1 MAARLTGPLPS
12 LRHYWR
18 SNVAVVLT
26 AAVAASVLTG
36 ALMVGDSVRGSL
48 RQLTLERLGGIDHA
62 LLGAGFFREPL
73 RDELAGDGE
82 FAARYGP
89 VSAAILMQG
98 SVVEPESG
106 RRAARV
112 NVQGIDDEFAA
123 FFPGSEEALDLSR
136 REGQLFASL
145 AVNRSL
151 AEALAVEPGDSV
163 VLYLERP
170 SEAPRASLMGEKD
183 PEDQLES
190 VRLSVVSVLDD
201 TGPGSFGLA
210 PHQSQPLVGY
220 ARLRDLQRELDRR
233 GLANALLVGER
244 AGADAEGAALDLERR
259 IRSHARAED
268 FSLAFVEAED
278 HLRVATSQI
287 VFGEELAAAVEAL
300 AADAGVEALGISTYL
315 ANRAAAE
322 DGSAAPYSTIAA
334 LDTGRAGELG
344 VLRLADGRPAPAL
357 GPGEVLVNTF
367 LADDLGV
374 AAGDPLAIDYFVVGD
389 REQLVERT
397 VRTAVAGVVEMAG
410 WAADRDLTP
419 DFPGVA
425 DADNMSD
432 WDPTFPVDLGRIRD
446 RDEAYWDE
454 HRGTPKL
461 FVDLDYG
468 AELWSSRFGLL
479 TSLRLLPAEGSD
491 PARLRAVLEAEAP
504 ASIALHAAGLAVE
517 PVKAAGLRGATGA
530 TDFGGLFIG
539 FSLFLIVSAALLVG
553 LFFRLGT
560 ESRANEMGLL
570 LALGHGVKRV
580 RRRFLL
586 EGALLGGAGV
596 LLGLGGAVLYA
607 GAMMAALRTLWRSA
621 VGSSHLYLHVEPLTL
636 VLGGAGSLLVV
647 LFAVRGAVGRLAA
660 VSPIRLLRGETAE
673 QPATAAGAQ
682 PRASRT
688 GRTDTGDGAVQAPPP
703 GQIGRRSGAVRAPR
717 PRARWT
723 GLVAGGLAVALLG
736 GSAAAPASA
745 AAYLFFGGGACLL
758 VAGLAAFTLWL
769 RRRPAAPLRGW
780 SLRAG
785 SSMAAANASLNPGRS
800 LLCAALVAS
809 ASFVIVAVGA
819 YGLRFGEETRNLD
832 SGAGGF
838 DLVAESDVSIL
849 ADMASV
855 DGRYDLGFGRE
866 ASDLVGESEIVAF
879 RTVPGDDISCLNL
892 FQPERPRLLGAP
904 PEFVERGG
912 FRFQSLV
919 DGAGDNPWALLEE
932 DLGPGVVPAIGDFN
946 SVMWILHSGLG
957 QGIEMETERGETIEL
972 RLVGLLRKSVFQSEL
987 VISETNLAEH
997 FPSRTGA
1004 SYFLFRTPPDGQ
1016 DRTIQELER
1025 TLSGFG
1031 FDAVPTAQ
1039 RLQAFQAVENTYL
1052 GTFQTLGGL
1061 GLLLGTLGLS
1071 VVLLRNL
1078 LERRGELATM
1088 QAIGFWRRA
1097 LAWLVVAE
1105 NSLLLVAGVAVGAA
1119 SALVAVSPHL
1129 LGGHALVPW
1138 GSLALTLLLVL
1149 AAGTLASLAAVRR
1162 VTREDLLPALRGG

>member
-1 MAARLTGPLPS
+1 MGASRPNATLPS

-48 RQLTLERLGGIDHA
+48 RDLTLDRLGGIDHA
-62 LLGAGFFREPL
+62 LLGAGFFRERL
-73 RDELAGDGE
+73 RDELMEDAD
-82 FAARYGP
+82 FAERFGP

-98 SVVEPESG
+98 SVAEPESG

-112 NVQGIDDEFAA
+112 NVQGIDDGFAA
-123 FFPGSEEALDLSR
+123 FFPGTEEALDLSR
-136 REGQLFASL
+136 REGQLFPSV

-151 AEALAVEPGDSV
+151 AAALAVEPGDSV

-183 PEDQLES
+183 PADQLES
-190 VRLSVVSVLDD
+190 VRLSVVSVLEDE
-201 TGPGSFGLA
+201 GPGRFQLA

-220 ARLRDLQRELDRR
+220 LRLRDLQRELDRR
-233 GLANALLVGER
+233 NLVNALLVGER
-244 AGADAEGAALDLERR
+244 GDGGAGASRDSEAAAAD
-259 IRSHARAED
+259 IED
-268 FSLAFVEAED
+268 FVRAHAQAVDFGLELEATAG
-278 HLRVATSQI
+278 HALVTTSQI
-287 VFGEELAAAVEAL
+287 IFGSELAAEVHG
-300 AADAGVEALGISTYL
+300 AASARGAETIDISTYL
-315 ANRAAAE
+315 ANRSAGGNGA
-322 DGSAAPYSTIAA
+322 AAPYSTIAA
-334 LDTGRAGELG
+334 LDVARAGALG
-344 VLRLADGRPAPAL
+344 VLRLVDGRPPPAL
-357 GPGEVLVNTF
+357 ERGEVLINSF
-367 LADDLGV
+367 LAEDLSIG
-374 AAGDPLAIDYFVVGD
+374 AGDRLAIDYFRIGD
-389 REQLVERT
+389 REQLFEQTVET
-397 VRTAVAGVVEMAG
+397 SVAGIVEMTG
-410 WAADRDLTP
+410 WGVDRTLTP

-432 WDPTFPVDLGRIRD
+432 WDPTFPVDLSRIRD
-446 RDEAYWDE
+446 LDEAYWDE
-454 HRGTPKL
+454 YQATPKL
-461 FVDLDYG
+461 FVGLDYG
-468 AELWSSRFGLL
+468 AELWSSRFGFL
-479 TSLRLLPAEGSD
+479 TSLRLLPPD
-491 PARLRAVLEAEAP
+491 RVTPAQLVASLEEELP
-504 ASIALHAAGLAVE
+504 ERIALSAAGLAVE
-517 PVKAAGLRGATGA
+517 PVKARNLRGASGA

-560 ESRANEMGLL
+560 ESRADEMGLL
-570 LALGHGVKRV
+570 LALGYGVARV
-580 RRRFLL
+580 RRRFLV
-586 EGALLGGAGV
+586 EGLVLGGVGV

-621 VGSSHLYLHVEPLTL
+621 VGSSHLYLHTEPLTL
-636 VLGGAGSLLVV
+636 ALGGAASILVV
-647 LFAVRGAVGRLAA
+647 LFAIRGAVGRLAGVA
-660 VSPIRLLRGETAE
+660 PIRLLRGETSDR
-673 QPATAAGAQ
+673 
-682 PRASRT
+682 PRGVGT
-688 GRTDTGDGAVQAPPP
+688 P
-703 GQIGRRSGAVRAPR
+703 GRRS
-717 PRARWT
+717 RWT
-723 GLVAGGLAVALLG
+723 AGAGGALAALLIG
-736 GSAAAPASA
+736 GSAVAPASI

-758 VAGLAAFTLWL
+758 IAGLAGFVLWL
-769 RRRPAAPLRGW
+769 RRRPAAPLESW
-780 SLRAG
+780 SLYAG
-785 SSMAAANASLNPGRS
+785 SRMAAANASLNPGRS

-819 YGLRFGEETRNLD
+819 YGLRFGEETRDLD

-838 DLVAESDVSIL
+838 DLVAEADVSIL
-849 ADMASV
+849 ADLTT
-855 DGRYDLGFGRE
+855 DEGRFELGFGEE
-866 ASDLVGESEIVAF
+866 ASELIGGSQIVAF

-904 PEFVERGG
+904 PELIDRGG
-912 FRFQSLV
+912 FRFQGLV
-919 DGAGDNPWALLEE
+919 EDAGDEPWRLLEQ

-957 QGIEMETERGETIEL
+957 RGIEIETERGETIEL
-972 RLVGLLRKSVFQSEL
+972 RLVGLLRKSVLQSEL
-987 VISETNLAEH
+987 VISEANLAKH

-1004 SYFLFRTPPDGQ
+1004 SYFLLRTPPGEQ
-1016 DRTIQELER
+1016 DRTMQELER
-1025 TLSGFG
+1025 TLGDFG
-1031 FDAVPTAQ
+1031 MDAVPTAQ

-1061 GLLLGTLGLS
+1061 GLLLGTLGLA

-1078 LERRGELATM
+1078 LERRGELATL

-1105 NSLLLVAGVAVGAA
+1105 NGLVLVAGVAVGTA

-1138 GSLALTLLLVL
+1138 LSLALTLLLVM

-1162 VTREDLLPALRGG
+1162 VTREELLPALRGT

>member
-1 MAARLTGPLPS
+1 MGAARPGGPLPS
-12 LRHYWR
+12 LRYYWR

-26 AAVAASVLTG
+26 AAVATSVLTG

-48 RQLTLERLGGIDHA
+48 RQLTLDRLGGIDHA
-62 LLGAGFFREPL
+62 LLGAGFFREAL
-73 RDELAGDGE
+73 RDELAAYGQ
-82 FAARYGP
+82 FSARYGP

-112 NVQGIDDEFAA
+112 NVQGIDDEFTA
-123 FFPGSEEALDLSR
+123 FFPGSGEALDLSR

-151 AEALAVEPGDSV
+151 AEALAVEAGDSV

-201 TGPGSFGLA
+201 VGVGSFGLA
-210 PHQSQPLVGY
+210 PHQSQPLVAY

-244 AGADAEGAALDLERR
+244 AGADGADADPEAAALNLERW
-259 IRSHARAED
+259 IRSQARAED

-287 VFGEELAAAVEAL
+287 VFGEELAAAVEVL
-300 AADAGVEALGISTYL
+300 AADAGVEALGVSTYL
-315 ANRAAAE
+315 ANRSAAE
-322 DGSAAPYSTIAA
+322 NGSAAPYSTIAA

-367 LADDLGV
+367 LAEDLEIGE
-374 AAGDPLAIDYFVVGD
+374 GDRLAVDYFVVGD

-397 VRTAVAGVVEMAG
+397 VQTTVAGVVEMAG

-432 WDPTFPVDLGRIRD
+432 WDPTFPVDLSRIRD

-454 HRGTPKL
+454 YRGTPKL

-479 TSLRLLPAEGSD
+479 TSLRLLPAEGTD
-491 PARLRAVLEAEAP
+491 PARLRIALEAEAT
-504 ASIALHAAGLAVE
+504 AGIALHAAGLAVE

-560 ESRANEMGLL
+560 ESRASEMGLL
-570 LALGHGVKRV
+570 LALGHGITRV

-596 LLGLGGAVLYA
+596 LLGLSGAVLYA

-636 VLGGAGSLLVV
+636 ALGGAGSLLVV
-647 LFAVRGAVGRLAA
+647 FFAIRGAVGRLAT

-673 QPATAAGAQ
+673 LPAAVSV
-682 PRASRT
+682 P
-688 GRTDTGDGAVQAPPP
+688 GR
-703 GQIGRRSGAVRAPR
+703 
-717 PRARWT
+717 RARWT
-723 GLVAGGLAVALLG
+723 RGIAGGLAVALLA

-745 AAYLFFGGGACLL
+745 AAYLFFSGGACLL
-758 VAGLAAFTLWL
+758 VAGLAGFTLWL
-769 RRRPAAPLRGW
+769 RRRPEAPLRGW
-780 SLRAG
+780 SWRAG

-819 YGLRFGEETRNLD
+819 YGLRFGEETRDLD

-849 ADMASV
+849 ADLTSV

-866 ASDLVGESEIVAF
+866 ASELVGGNEIVAF

-904 PEFVERGG
+904 PDFVERGG

-932 DLGPGVVPAIGDFN
+932 DLGPGVVPAVGDFN

-987 VISETNLAEH
+987 VISEANLARH

-1004 SYFLFRTPPDGQ
+1004 SYFLLRTPAGER
-1016 DRTIQELER
+1016 DRTMQELER

-1039 RLQAFQAVENTYL
+1039 RLQAYQAVENTYL

-1105 NSLLLVAGVAVGAA
+1105 NSLLLAAGVVVGAA

-1138 GSLALTLLLVL
+1138 VSLGLTLLLVL

>member
-1 MAARLTGPLPS
+1 MVVARPSGPLPS

-48 RQLTLERLGGIDHA
+48 RQLTLDRLGGIDHA
-62 LLGAGFFREPL
+62 LLGAGFFREQL
-73 RDELAGDGE
+73 RNELAGDAA
-82 FAARYGP
+82 FTARYGP

-112 NVQGIDDEFAA
+112 NVQGIDDGFGS
-123 FFPGSEEALDLSR
+123 FFPSAAEQLDLSR
-136 REGQLFASL
+136 RDGQLFASL

-151 AEALAVEPGDSV
+151 AEALAVETGDSV

-190 VRLSVVSVLDD
+190 MRLSVVSVLEDE
-201 TGPGSFGLA
+201 GPGRFQLS

-220 ARLRDLQRELDRR
+220 VRLRDLQRELDRR
-233 GLANALLVGER
+233 GLANALLVGELGE
-244 AGADAEGAALDLERR
+244 AGEPEAAALDLERR
-259 IRSHARAED
+259 IRSHAQAAD
-268 FSLAFVEAED
+268 FSLAFAEAED
-278 HLRVATSQI
+278 HLRITSSQI
-287 VFGEELAAAVEAL
+287 VFGEELAGAVEVL
-300 AADAGVEALGISTYL
+300 ARDQGVEAIGVSTYL
-315 ANRAAAE
+315 ANRTGAE
-322 DGSAAPYSTIAA
+322 NGAAAPYSTIAA

-357 GPGEVLVNTF
+357 APGEVLVNTF
-367 LADDLGV
+367 LAEDLGV
-374 AAGDPLAIDYFVVGD
+374 GEGDRLTIDYFVIGD
-389 REQLVERT
+389 REQLVERPVQAT
-397 VRTAVAGVVEMAG
+397 VAGVVEMTG
-410 WAADRDLTP
+410 WAADRTLTP

-432 WDPTFPVDLGRIRD
+432 WDPTFPVDLSRIRD
-446 RDEAYWDE
+446 QDEAYWDE
-454 HRGTPKL
+454 HRATPKL
-461 FVDLDYG
+461 FVSLEYG

-479 TSLRLLPAEGSD
+479 TSFRLLPADGDS
-491 PARLRAVLEAEAP
+491 PGQLRAALEGEAP
-504 ASIALHAAGLAVE
+504 ERVELHAAGLAVE
-517 PVKAAGLRGATGA
+517 AVKAAGLRGATGA

-570 LALGHGVKRV
+570 LALGHGIKRV
-580 RRRFLL
+580 RRRFLV

-636 VLGGAGSLLVV
+636 ALGGAGSLLVV
-647 LFAVRGAVGRLAA
+647 FFAIRGAVGRLAA
-660 VSPIRLLRGETAE
+660 VSPIRLLRGETTE
-673 QPATAAGAQ
+673 RPAAVSA
-682 PRASRT
+682 P
-688 GRTDTGDGAVQAPPP
+688 GR
-703 GQIGRRSGAVRAPR
+703 
-717 PRARWT
+717 RARWT
-723 GLVAGGLAVALLG
+723 RGIAGGLAVALLG
-736 GSAAAPASA
+736 GSAAAPASS
-745 AAYLFFGGGACLL
+745 AAYLFFSGGACLL
-758 VAGLAAFTLWL
+758 IAGLAGFTLWL
-769 RRRPAAPLRGW
+769 RRRPEAPLRSW
-780 SLRAG
+780 SWRAG

-819 YGLRFGEETRNLD
+819 YGLRFGEETRSLD

-838 DLVAESDVSIL
+838 DLVAESDVSVL
-849 ADMASV
+849 ADMTSV
-855 DGRYDLGFGRE
+855 EGRYELGFGEE
-866 ASDLVGESEIVAF
+866 ASDLVGRAEIVAF

-904 PEFVERGG
+904 PEFIERGG
-912 FRFQSLV
+912 FRFQSLISE
-919 DGAGDNPWALLEE
+919 AGEAPWVLLEQ
-932 DLGPGVVPAIGDFN
+932 DLGPGIVPAIGDFN

-957 QGIEMETERGETIEL
+957 QGIEVETERGETIEL

-987 VISETNLAEH
+987 VISEANLARH

-1004 SYFLFRTPPDGQ
+1004 SYFLLRTEPDEQ
-1016 DRTIQELER
+1016 DRTMQELER
-1025 TLSGFG
+1025 TLAGFG

-1105 NSLLLVAGVAVGAA
+1105 NSLLLAAGVTVGAA

-1138 GSLALTLLLVL
+1138 LSLGLTLLLVL

-1162 VTREDLLPALRGG
+1162 VTREDLLPALRGS

>member
-1 MAARLTGPLPS
+1 MSAARPGGALPS

-48 RQLTLERLGGIDHA
+48 RDLTLDRLGAIDHA
-62 LLGAGFFREPL
+62 LLGAGFFRDGL
-73 RDELAGDGE
+73 RDELAEDPE
-82 FAARYGP
+82 FASRYGL

-98 SVVEPESG
+98 SMVEPESG
-106 RRAARV
+106 RRAARI
-112 NVQGIDDEFAA
+112 NVQGIDDAFAA
-123 FFPGSEEALDLSR
+123 FFPGTEEALDLSR
-136 REGQLFASL
+136 RDGQLFASI

-151 AEALAVEPGDSV
+151 ASSLAVEEGDSV
-163 VLYLERP
+163 LLYLERP

-183 PEDQLES
+183 PADQLES
-190 VRLSVVSVLDD
+190 VRLSVVSVLEDV
-201 TGPGSFGLA
+201 GAGRFQLA
-210 PHQSQPLVGY
+210 PHQSQPLVAY
-220 ARLRDLQRELDRR
+220 LRLRDLQRELDRR
-233 GLANALLVGER
+233 NLANTLLVGE
-244 AGADAEGAALDLERR
+244 GARTVSVPVADPEAAAADVERR
-259 IRSHARAED
+259 IRSQAEVAD
-268 FSLAFVEAED
+268 FGLTLEATDD
-278 HLRVATSQI
+278 HLLVTTPQI
-287 VFGEELAAAVEAL
+287 ILGAELAREVQAAASEVGAETIE
-300 AADAGVEALGISTYL
+300 VSTYL
-315 ANRAAAE
+315 ANRAAA
-322 DGSAAPYSTIAA
+322 DSGAAAPYSTITA
-334 LDTGRAGELG
+334 LDVARAGELG
-344 VLRLADGRPAPAL
+344 VLRLTDGRPAPGL
-357 GPGEVLVNTF
+357 GRGEVLVNSF
-367 LADDLGV
+367 LAEDLAVG
-374 AAGDPLAIDYFVVGD
+374 AGDRLAIDYFQLGD
-389 REQLVERT
+389 REQLIEQTVET
-397 VRTAVAGVVEMAG
+397 TVAGVVEMTDWG
-410 WAADRDLTP
+410 LDRTLTP

-432 WDPTFPVDLGRIRD
+432 WDPTFPVDLSRIRD
-446 RDEAYWDE
+446 QDEAYWDE
-454 HRGTPKL
+454 FRATPKL
-461 FVDLDYG
+461 FVGLDYG
-468 AELWSSRFGLL
+468 AELWSSRFGHL
-479 TSLRLLPAEGSD
+479 TSLRLLPPEGTT
-491 PARLRAVLEAEAP
+491 PAQLRETLEDGLP
-504 ASIALHAAGLAVE
+504 DRVALHAAGLRVE
-517 PVKAAGLRGATGA
+517 PVKARGLRGASGA
-530 TDFGGLFIG
+530 TDFGGLFVG

-560 ESRANEMGLL
+560 EGRANEMGLL
-570 LALGHGVKRV
+570 LALGYGVARV
-580 RRRFLL
+580 RRRFLV
-586 EGALLGGAGV
+586 EGALLGGGGV

-636 VLGGAGSLLVV
+636 VLGGAASILVV
-647 LFAVRGAVGRLAA
+647 LFAIRGAVGRLAA
-660 VSPIRLLRGETAE
+660 VSPIRLLRGETSDP
-673 QPATAAGAQ
+673 PAAA
-682 PRASRT
+682 RVK
-688 GRTDTGDGAVQAPPP
+688 GR
-703 GQIGRRSGAVRAPR
+703 
-717 PRARWT
+717 RARWT
-723 GLVAGGLAVALLG
+723 ASAGGGIAAVLLG
-736 GSAAAPASA
+736 ASAAAPASI

-758 VAGLAAFTLWL
+758 IAGLAVFTLWL
-769 RRRPAAPLRGW
+769 RKRPAAPLESW

-785 SSMAAANASLNPGRS
+785 SRMAAANASLNPGRS

-819 YGLRFGEETRNLD
+819 YGLRFGEETRALD

-838 DLVAESDVSIL
+838 DLVAEADVSIL
-849 ADMASV
+849 ADLTTV
-855 DGRYDLGFGRE
+855 DGRYDLGFGEE
-866 ASDLVGESEIVAF
+866 ASTLIGQSQVLAF

-904 PEFVERGG
+904 PELIERGG
-912 FRFQSLV
+912 FRFQALAEH
-919 DGAGDNPWALLEE
+919 AGEEPWKLLEE
-932 DLGPGVVPAIGDFN
+932 DLGPGVIPAIGDFN

-957 QGIEMETERGETIEL
+957 QGIEIETERGDTLEL

-987 VISETNLAEH
+987 VISEANLAKH

-1004 SYFLFRTPPDGQ
+1004 SYFLLRTPPGEQ
-1016 DRTIQELER
+1016 DRTMQELER
-1025 TLSGFG
+1025 TLGGFG

-1061 GLLLGTLGLS
+1061 GLLLGTLGLA

-1105 NSLLLVAGVAVGAA
+1105 NGLVLTAGVAVGAA

-1138 GSLALTLLLVL
+1138 LSLALTLLLVM

-1162 VTREDLLPALRGG
+1162 VTREELLPALRGS

>member
-1 MAARLTGPLPS
+1 MGAARPGGPLPS

-26 AAVAASVLTG
+26 AAVATSVLTG

-48 RQLTLERLGGIDHA
+48 RQLTLDRLGGIDHA
-62 LLGAGFFREPL
+62 LLGAGFFRERL
-73 RDELAGDGE
+73 RDELAAYGQ
-82 FAARYGP
+82 FSARYGP

-123 FFPGSEEALDLSR
+123 FFPGREEALDLSR

-201 TGPGSFGLA
+201 AGVGSFGLA

-244 AGADAEGAALDLERR
+244 AGAEDGAQVDPEAAAQDLERW
-259 IRSHARAED
+259 IRSQARAED
-268 FSLAFVEAED
+268 FSLTFVEAEE

-287 VFGEELAAAVEAL
+287 VFGEELAAAVEVL
-300 AADAGVEALGISTYL
+300 AAEAGVEALGVSTYL
-315 ANRAAAE
+315 ANRTAAE
-322 DGSAAPYSTIAA
+322 NGSAAPYSTIAA

-367 LADDLGV
+367 LAEDLEIGE
-374 AAGDPLAIDYFVVGD
+374 GDRLAVDYFVVGD

-397 VRTAVAGVVEMAG
+397 VRTTVAGVVEMAG

-432 WDPTFPVDLGRIRD
+432 WDPTFPVDLSRIRD

-454 HRGTPKL
+454 YRGTPKL

-468 AELWSSRFGLL
+468 AELWSSRFGHL

-491 PARLRAVLEAEAP
+491 PARLRNALEAEAT
-504 ASIALHAAGLAVE
+504 AGIALHAAGLAVE

-560 ESRANEMGLL
+560 ESRASEMGLL
-570 LALGHGVKRV
+570 LALGHGIRRV

-596 LLGLGGAVLYA
+596 LLGLSGAALYA

-636 VLGGAGSLLVV
+636 ALGGAGSLLVV
-647 LFAVRGAVGRLAA
+647 FFAIRGAVGRLAA

-673 QPATAAGAQ
+673 LPAAVSV
-682 PRASRT
+682 P
-688 GRTDTGDGAVQAPPP
+688 GR
-703 GQIGRRSGAVRAPR
+703 
-717 PRARWT
+717 RARWT
-723 GLVAGGLAVALLG
+723 RGIAGGLAVALLA

-745 AAYLFFGGGACLL
+745 AAYLFFSGGACLL
-758 VAGLAAFTLWL
+758 IAGLAGFTLWL
-769 RRRPAAPLRGW
+769 RRRPEAALRGW
-780 SLRAG
+780 SWRAG

-819 YGLRFGEETRNLD
+819 YGLRFGEETRDLD

-849 ADMASV
+849 ADLTSV

-866 ASDLVGESEIVAF
+866 ASELVGGNEIVAF

-987 VISETNLAEH
+987 VISEANLATH

-1004 SYFLFRTPPDGQ
+1004 SYFLLRTPAGER
-1016 DRTIQELER
+1016 DRTMQELER

-1039 RLQAFQAVENTYL
+1039 RLQAYQAVENTYL

-1105 NSLLLVAGVAVGAA
+1105 NSLLLAAGVTVGAA

-1138 GSLALTLLLVL
+1138 VSLGLTLLLVL

>member
-1 MAARLTGPLPS
+1 MGAARPGGPLPS

-18 SNVAVVLT
+18 PNVAVVLT

-48 RQLTLERLGGIDHA
+48 RDLTLDRLGGIDHA
-62 LLGAGFFREPL
+62 LLAAGFFRERL
-73 RDELAGDGE
+73 RDELMDDAE
-82 FAARYGP
+82 FSARYGP

-98 SVVEPESG
+98 SVVAPESG

-112 NVQGIDDEFAA
+112 KVQGIDDGFAA
-123 FFPGSEEALDLSR
+123 FFPGMEEALDLSR
-136 REGQLFASL
+136 RDGQLFASL

-151 AEALAVEPGDSV
+151 ASALAVEPGDSV

-183 PEDQLES
+183 PADQLES
-190 VRLSVVSVLDD
+190 VRLSVVSVLEDE
-201 TGPGSFGLA
+201 GPGRFQLA

-220 ARLRDLQRELDRR
+220 LRLRDLQRELDRR
-233 GLANALLVGER
+233 NLVNSLLVGDR
-244 AGADAEGAALDLERR
+244 ADGSSGAAADPEAAAADVERLVRAHAQVADFGLSLEATDE
-259 IRSHARAED
+259 HL
-268 FSLAFVEAED
+268 LAT
-278 HLRVATSQI
+278 TSQI
-287 VFGEELAAAVEAL
+287 ILGAELAREVEA
-300 AADAGVEALGISTYL
+300 AASERGAETIEISTYL
-315 ANRAAAE
+315 ANRAAA
-322 DGSAAPYSTIAA
+322 DSGAAAPYSTIAA
-334 LDTGRAGELG
+334 LNTARAGELG
-344 VLRLADGRPAPAL
+344 ALRLTDGRPAPAL
-357 GPGEVLVNTF
+357 GPGEVLVNSF
-367 LADDLGV
+367 LAEDLAV
-374 AAGDPLAIDYFVVGD
+374 AAGDRLAIDYFQLGD
-389 REQLVERT
+389 REQLLEQTVET
-397 VRTAVAGVVEMAG
+397 TVAGVVEMTG
-410 WAADRDLTP
+410 WGADRTLTP

-432 WDPTFPVDLGRIRD
+432 WDPTFPVDLSRIRD
-446 RDEAYWDE
+446 QDEAYWDE
-454 HRGTPKL
+454 YRATPKL
-461 FVDLDYG
+461 FVGLDYG

-479 TSLRLLPAEGSD
+479 TSLRLLP
-491 PARLRAVLEAEAP
+491 PADLTPEQLRAALEEELP
-504 ASIALHAAGLAVE
+504 NRIALHAAGLAVE
-517 PVKAAGLRGATGA
+517 PVKARGLRGASGA
-530 TDFGGLFIG
+530 TDFGGLFVG

-570 LALGHGVKRV
+570 LALGYGVKRV
-580 RRRFLL
+580 RRGFLV
-586 EGALLGGAGV
+586 EGALLGGVGV

-636 VLGGAGSLLVV
+636 AMGGAASVLVV
-647 LFAVRGAVGRLAA
+647 LFAIRGAVGRLAA
-660 VSPIRLLRGETAE
+660 VPPIRLLRGETSD
-673 QPATAAGAQ
+673 QPSVAGI
-682 PRASRT
+682 P
-688 GRTDTGDGAVQAPPP
+688 GR
-703 GQIGRRSGAVRAPR
+703 
-717 PRARWT
+717 RARWT
-723 GLVAGGLAVALLG
+723 ASVGGGLAAVLLG
-736 GSAAAPASA
+736 GSAVVPAST
-745 AAYLFFGGGACLL
+745 AAYLFFGSGACLL
-758 VAGLAAFTLWL
+758 IAGLAGFTLWL
-769 RRRPAAPLRGW
+769 RRRPAAPLESW

-785 SSMAAANASLNPGRS
+785 SRMAAANASLNPGRS

-819 YGLRFGEETRNLD
+819 YGLRFGEETRDLD

-838 DLVAESDVSIL
+838 DLVAEADVSIL
-849 ADMASV
+849 ADLTTV
-855 DGRYDLGFGRE
+855 DGRYELGFGEE
-866 ASDLVGESEIVAF
+866 ASKLIGQSQVVAF

-904 PEFVERGG
+904 PELIERGG
-912 FRFQSLV
+912 FRFQSLTE
-919 DGAGDNPWALLEE
+919 GAGEEPWRLLEQ
-932 DLGPGVVPAIGDFN
+932 DLGAGVIPAIGDFN

-957 QGIEMETERGETIEL
+957 QGIEIETERGETVEL

-987 VISETNLAEH
+987 VISEANLAEH

-1004 SYFLFRTPPDGQ
+1004 SYFLLRTPPGEQ
-1016 DRTIQELER
+1016 DRTMQELER
-1025 TLSGFG
+1025 TLGGFG
-1031 FDAVPTAQ
+1031 FDAVPTAA

-1061 GLLLGTLGLS
+1061 GLLLGTLGLA
-1071 VVLLRNL
+1071 VVLLRNV
-1078 LERRGELATM
+1078 LERRGELATL

-1105 NSLLLVAGVAVGAA
+1105 NALVLIAGVAVGAA

-1138 GSLALTLLLVL
+1138 LSLALTLLLVM

-1162 VTREDLLPALRGG
+1162 VTREELLPALRGS

>member
-1 MAARLTGPLPS
+1 MAAARPGGPLPS

-18 SNVAVVLT
+18 ANVAVVLT

-48 RQLTLERLGGIDHA
+48 RDLTLDRLGGIDHA
-62 LLGAGFFREPL
+62 LLGAGFFREDL
-73 RDELAGDGE
+73 RDELAADEE
-82 FAARYGP
+82 FAARFGP

-112 NVQGIDDEFAA
+112 NVQGIDAGFVA
-123 FFPGSEEALDLSR
+123 FFPDAAAGLDLSR
-136 REGQLFASL
+136 REGQFFASL

-151 AEALAVEPGDSV
+151 AEALAVEAGDSV

-190 VRLSVVSVLDD
+190 VRLSVSSVLDD
-201 TGPGSFGLA
+201 EGPGRFQLA

-220 ARLRDLQRELDRR
+220 VRLRDLQRELDRR
-233 GLANALLVGER
+233 GMANALLVGER
-244 AGADAEGAALDLERR
+244 AAAGSGVAADPDSAALDLERR
-259 IRSHARAED
+259 IRSHAEAGD
-268 FSLAFVEAED
+268 FSLAFDGAED
-278 HLRVATSQI
+278 HLRVTTSQI
-287 VFGEELAAAVEAL
+287 VFSEELAGAVEAL
-300 AADAGVEALGISTYL
+300 ARDRGAEAVGVSTYL
-315 ANRAAAE
+315 ANRTAAE
-322 DGSAAPYSTIAA
+322 NGGAAPYSTIAA

-344 VLRLADGRPAPAL
+344 ALRLAAGAPAPAL
-357 GPGEVLVNTF
+357 GPGEALVNTF
-367 LADDLGV
+367 LAEDLGV
-374 AAGDPLAIDYFVVGD
+374 GAGDRLSIDYFVVGD

-397 VRTAVAGVVEMAG
+397 VEATVAGVVEMTG
-410 WAADRDLTP
+410 WAADRSMTP

-432 WDPTFPVDLGRIRD
+432 WDPTFPVDLSRIRD

-454 HRGTPKL
+454 YRGTPKL
-461 FVDLDYG
+461 FVDLDFG
-468 AELWSSRFGLL
+468 AGLWSSRFGHL
-479 TSLRLLPAEGSD
+479 TSFRLLPGDGASPDELG
-491 PARLRAVLEAEAP
+491 AVLEAEAP
-504 ASIALHAAGLAVE
+504 ARIALHAAGLAVE
-517 PVKAAGLRGATGA
+517 PVKATGLRGATGA
-530 TDFGGLFIG
+530 TDFGGLFVG

-570 LALGHGVKRV
+570 LALGHGVRRV

-636 VLGGAGSLLVV
+636 ALGGAGSLLVV
-647 LFAVRGAVGRLAA
+647 LFAVRGAVGRLAG
-660 VSPIRLLRGETAE
+660 VSPIRLLRGETVE
-673 QPATAAGAQ
+673 QPA
-682 PRASRT
+682 
-688 GRTDTGDGAVQAPPP
+688 AVA
-703 GQIGRRSGAVRAPR
+703 APR

-723 GLVAGGLAVALLG
+723 GIVAGALALALLG

-745 AAYLFFGGGACLL
+745 AAYLFFSGGACLL
-758 VAGLAAFTLWL
+758 VAGLAAFVLWL
-769 RRRPAAPLRGW
+769 RRRPEAPLRGW

-819 YGLRFGEETRNLD
+819 YGLRFGEETRDLD

-849 ADMASV
+849 ADMTSV
-855 DGRYDLGFGRE
+855 DGRYELGFGRD
-866 ASDLVGESEIVAF
+866 ASDLVGRSEIVAF

-912 FRFQSLV
+912 FRFQSVV
-919 DGAGDNPWALLEE
+919 DVAGEEALGREDAPPASRPDRPSSGDPGTPWRLLEQ

-957 QGIEMETERGETIEL
+957 QGIEVETERGETIEL

-987 VISETNLAEH
+987 VISEANLARH

-1004 SYFLFRTPPDGQ
+1004 SYFLLRTEPDEQ
-1016 DRTIQELER
+1016 DRTMQELER

-1105 NSLLLVAGVAVGAA
+1105 NSLLLAAGVAVGAA

-1138 GSLALTLLLVL
+1138 LSLALTLLLVL

>member
-1 MAARLTGPLPS
+1 MAAPRPDGALPG

-26 AAVAASVLTG
+26 SAVAASVLTG

-48 RQLTLERLGGIDHA
+48 RDLTLDRLGGIDHA
-62 LLGAGFFREPL
+62 LLAAGFFREAL
-73 RDELAGDGE
+73 RDELAEDAG
-82 FAARYGP
+82 FASRYGP

-112 NVQGIDDEFAA
+112 NVQGIDDSFTA
-123 FFPGSEEALDLSR
+123 FYPGSEAMFDLSR
-136 REGQLFASL
+136 RDGQLFASL
-145 AVNRSL
+145 AINRSL
-151 AEALAVEPGDSV
+151 AAALAVEPGDSV
-163 VLYLERP
+163 LLHLERP

-190 VRLSVVSVLDD
+190 VRLSVVAVIEDE
-201 TGPGSFGLA
+201 GPGRFQLA
-210 PHQSQPLVGY
+210 PHQSQPMVAYL
-220 ARLRDLQRELDRR
+220 RLRDLQRELDRR

-244 AGADAEGAALDLERR
+244 AGTGPGANSVPEAAAADVERH
-259 IRSHARAED
+259 IRSHAEVTDLGLALEAADDHLLVTTSRIILGAELAGELM
-268 FSLAFVEAED
+268 SLASERGAEAIE
-278 HLRVATSQI
+278 
-287 VFGEELAAAVEAL
+287 
-300 AADAGVEALGISTYL
+300 ISTYL
-315 ANRAAAE
+315 ANRTAADNGA
-322 DGSAAPYSTIAA
+322 AAPYSTIAA
-334 LDTGRAGELG
+334 LDTARAGELG
-344 VLRLADGRPAPAL
+344 VLRLTDGRPAPGL
-357 GPGEVLVNTF
+357 GPGEVLVSSF
-367 LADDLGV
+367 LAEDLAV
-374 AAGDPLAIDYFVVGD
+374 DAGDRLAIDYFELGD
-389 REQLVERT
+389 REQLTERT
-397 VRTAVAGVVEMAG
+397 VETTVAGVVEMTG
-410 WAADRDLTP
+410 WGVDRTLTP

-432 WDPTFPVDLGRIRD
+432 WDPTFPVDLSRIRAL
-446 RDEAYWDE
+446 DEAYWDE
-454 HRGTPKL
+454 YRAAPKL
-461 FVDLDYG
+461 FVGLDYG
-468 AELWSSRFGLL
+468 AALWSSRFGHL
-479 TSLRLLPAEGSD
+479 TSLRLLPPEGVT
-491 PARLRAVLEAEAP
+491 PEELRGMLDEELPDRV
-504 ASIALHAAGLAVE
+504 ALHAAGLAVE
-517 PVKAAGLRGATGA
+517 PVKARGLRGASGA
-530 TDFGGLFIG
+530 TDFGGLFVG

-560 ESRANEMGLL
+560 ENRANEMGLL
-570 LALGHGVKRV
+570 LALGYGVARV
-580 RRRFLL
+580 RRRFLA

-621 VGSSHLYLHVEPLTL
+621 VGSSHLYLHVMPLTL
-636 VLGGAGSLLVV
+636 LIGGAASILVV
-647 LFAVRGAVGRLAA
+647 LFAIRGAVGRLAA
-660 VSPIRLLRGETAE
+660 VPPIRLLRGETSE
-673 QPATAAGAQ
+673 RPAAARVQ
-682 PRASRT
+682 
-688 GRTDTGDGAVQAPPP
+688 GR
-703 GQIGRRSGAVRAPR
+703 
-717 PRARWT
+717 RARWT
-723 GLVAGGLAVALLG
+723 ASVGGGIAAVLLG
-736 GSAAAPASA
+736 ASAAAPASI

-758 VAGLAAFTLWL
+758 IAGLAGFTLWL
-769 RRRPAAPLRGW
+769 RHRPAAALESW

-785 SSMAAANASLNPGRS
+785 SRMAAANASLNPGRS

-819 YGLRFGEETRNLD
+819 YGLRFGEETRDLD

-838 DLVAESDVSIL
+838 DVVAEADISIL
-849 ADMASV
+849 ADLATA
-855 DGRYDLGFGRE
+855 DGRYELGFGE
-866 ASDLVGESEIVAF
+866 EGSELVGRSRVVAF

-904 PEFVERGG
+904 PELIERGG
-912 FRFQSLV
+912 FRFQALV
-919 DGAGDNPWALLEE
+919 ENAGDEPWRLLEK
-932 DLGPGVVPAIGDFN
+932 DLGPGVIPAIGDFN

-957 QGIEMETERGETIEL
+957 QGIKIETERGDTLEL

-987 VISETNLAEH
+987 LISEANLARH

-1004 SYFLFRTPPDGQ
+1004 SYFLLRTPPGEQ
-1016 DRTIQELER
+1016 DRTMEELER
-1025 TLSGFG
+1025 TLGGFG
-1031 FDAVPTAQ
+1031 LDTAPTAQ

-1061 GLLLGTLGLS
+1061 GLLLGTLGLA

-1078 LERRGELATM
+1078 LERRGELATL

-1105 NSLLLVAGVAVGAA
+1105 NGLVLTAGVAVGAA

-1138 GSLALTLLLVL
+1138 ISLGLTLLLVM

-1162 VTREDLLPALRGG
+1162 VTREELLPALRGS

>member
-1 MAARLTGPLPS
+1 MGAARPGGPLPS

-26 AAVAASVLTG
+26 AAVATSVLTG

-48 RQLTLERLGGIDHA
+48 RQLTLDRLGGIDHA
-62 LLGAGFFREPL
+62 LLGAGFFRERL
-73 RDELAGDGE
+73 RDELAAYGQ
-82 FAARYGP
+82 FSARYGP

-123 FFPGSEEALDLSR
+123 FFPGREEALDLSR
-136 REGQLFASL
+136 PEGQLFASL

-201 TGPGSFGLA
+201 AGPGSFGLA
-210 PHQSQPLVGY
+210 PHQNQPLVGY

-244 AGADAEGAALDLERR
+244 AGAGDGAEADPEAAVLDLERW
-259 IRSHARAED
+259 IRSQARAED

-287 VFGEELAAAVEAL
+287 VFGEELAAAVEVL
-300 AADAGVEALGISTYL
+300 AADAGVEALGVSTYL

-322 DGSAAPYSTIAA
+322 NGSAAPYSTIAA

-344 VLRLADGRPAPAL
+344 VLRLADGRAAPAL

-367 LADDLGV
+367 LAEDLEIGE
-374 AAGDPLAIDYFVVGD
+374 GDRLEVDYFVVGD

-397 VRTAVAGVVEMAG
+397 VRTTVAGVVEMAG

-432 WDPTFPVDLGRIRD
+432 WDPTFPVNLGRIRD

-454 HRGTPKL
+454 YRGTPKL

-491 PARLRAVLEAEAP
+491 PARLRIALEAEAP

-560 ESRANEMGLL
+560 ESRASEMGLL
-570 LALGHGVKRV
+570 LALGHGIRRV

-636 VLGGAGSLLVV
+636 ALGGAGSLLVV
-647 LFAVRGAVGRLAA
+647 FFAIRGAVGRLAA

-673 QPATAAGAQ
+673 LPATVSA
-682 PRASRT
+682 P
-688 GRTDTGDGAVQAPPP
+688 GR
-703 GQIGRRSGAVRAPR
+703 
-717 PRARWT
+717 RARWT
-723 GLVAGGLAVALLG
+723 RGIAGGLAVALLG

-745 AAYLFFGGGACLL
+745 AAYLFFSGGACLL
-758 VAGLAAFTLWL
+758 VAGLAGFTLWL
-769 RRRPAAPLRGW
+769 RRRPEAPLRGW
-780 SLRAG
+780 SWRTG

-849 ADMASV
+849 ADLASV
-855 DGRYDLGFGRE
+855 EGRYDLGFGRE
-866 ASDLVGESEIVAF
+866 ASDLVGGNEIVAF

-919 DGAGDNPWALLEE
+919 DRAGDNPWALLEE

-957 QGIEMETERGETIEL
+957 QSIEMETERGETIEL

-987 VISETNLAEH
+987 VISEANLAEH

-1004 SYFLFRTPPDGQ
+1004 SYFLLRTPAGERE
-1016 DRTIQELER
+1016 RTMQELER

-1031 FDAVPTAQ
+1031 FDAVPIAQ
-1039 RLQAFQAVENTYL
+1039 RLQAYQAVENTYL

-1105 NSLLLVAGVAVGAA
+1105 NGLLLAAGVTVGAA

-1138 GSLALTLLLVL
+1138 FSLGLTLLLVL

>member
-1 MAARLTGPLPS
+1 MDAARSGGSLPS

-48 RQLTLERLGGIDHA
+48 RDLTLDRLGGIDHV
-62 LLGAGFFREPL
+62 LLGAGFFRERL
-73 RDELAGDGE
+73 RDELMDDAG

-98 SVVEPESG
+98 SVMAPDSG

-112 NVQGIDDEFAA
+112 GVQGIDDGFAA
-123 FFPGSEEALDLSR
+123 FFPGMEEALDLSR

-145 AVNRSL
+145 AINRSL
-151 AEALAVEPGDSV
+151 ASALAVEPGDSV
-163 VLYLERP
+163 VLYMERP

-183 PEDQLES
+183 PADQLES
-190 VRLSVVSVLDD
+190 VRLSVVSVLEDE
-201 TGPGSFGLA
+201 GPGRFQLA
-210 PHQSQPLVGY
+210 PHQSQPLVAY
-220 ARLRDLQRELDRR
+220 LRLRDLQRELDRR
-233 GLANALLVGER
+233 NLVNSLLIGER
-244 AGADAEGAALDLERR
+244 ADGGTGAGADPEAAAADVERLV
-259 IRSHARAED
+259 RSHAEVAD
-268 FSLAFVEAED
+268 FGLRLEAAD
-278 HLRVATSQI
+278 GHLLVVTSQI
-287 VFGEELAAAVEAL
+287 ILGAELAGEVEA
-300 AADAGVEALGISTYL
+300 AASERGAETIGVSSYL
-315 ANRAAAE
+315 ANRSAAE
-322 DGSAAPYSTIAA
+322 SGAAAPYSTIAA
-334 LDTGRAGELG
+334 LDVARAGELG
-344 VLRLADGRPAPAL
+344 ALRLTDGRPVPAL
-357 GPGEVLVNTF
+357 EPGEVLINSF
-367 LADDLGV
+367 LADDLSVGT
-374 AAGDPLAIDYFVVGD
+374 GDRLAIDYFQLGD
-389 REQLVERT
+389 REQLFERT
-397 VRTAVAGVVEMAG
+397 AWTTVAGVVEMTG
-410 WAADRDLTP
+410 WGADRTLTP

-432 WDPTFPVDLGRIRD
+432 WDPTFPVDLSRIRD
-446 RDEAYWDE
+446 LDEAYWDE
-454 HRGTPKL
+454 YRATPKL
-461 FVDLDYG
+461 FVGLDYG

-479 TSLRLLPAEGSD
+479 TSLRLLPPEGVT
-491 PARLRAVLEAEAP
+491 PEQLRATLEAELP
-504 ASIALHAAGLAVE
+504 DRIALHAAGLAVE
-517 PVKAAGLRGATGA
+517 PVKATGLRGASGA
-530 TDFGGLFIG
+530 TDFGGLFVG

-570 LALGHGVKRV
+570 LALGYGVVRV
-580 RRRFLL
+580 RRRFLI
-586 EGALLGGAGV
+586 EGALLGGVGV

-621 VGSSHLYLHVEPLTL
+621 VGSSYLYLHVEPLTL
-636 VLGGAGSLLVV
+636 AMGGAASVLVV
-647 LFAVRGAVGRLAA
+647 LFTIRGAVGRLAG
-660 VSPIRLLRGETAE
+660 VSPIRLLRGETADR
-673 QPATAAGAQ
+673 PTAAAT
-682 PRASRT
+682 PAR
-688 GRTDTGDGAVQAPPP
+688 
-703 GQIGRRSGAVRAPR
+703 
-717 PRARWT
+717 RARWT
-723 GLVAGGLAVALLG
+723 AIVGGGLAAVLLG
-736 GSAAAPASA
+736 GSAASPASI

-758 VAGLAAFTLWL
+758 IAGLAGFTLWL
-769 RRRPAAPLRGW
+769 RRRPAAPLESW

-785 SSMAAANASLNPGRS
+785 SRMAAANASLNPGRS

-819 YGLRFGEETRNLD
+819 YGLRFGEETRDLD

-838 DLVAESDVSIL
+838 DLVAEADVSIL
-849 ADMASV
+849 ADLTTV
-855 DGRYDLGFGRE
+855 DGRYELGFGE
-866 ASDLVGESEIVAF
+866 DASKLIGQSEVVAF

-904 PEFVERGG
+904 PELIERGG

-919 DGAGDNPWALLEE
+919 DGAGEEPWKLLEQ
-932 DLGPGVVPAIGDFN
+932 DLGPGVIPAIGDFN
-946 SVMWILHSGLG
+946 SVMWILHSGVG
-957 QGIEMETERGETIEL
+957 QGIEIETERGETVEL

-987 VISETNLAEH
+987 VISEANLARH

-1004 SYFLFRTPPDGQ
+1004 SYFLLRTPPGEQ
-1016 DRTIQELER
+1016 DRTVQELER
-1025 TLSGFG
+1025 TLGGFG

-1061 GLLLGTLGLS
+1061 GLLLGTLGLA

-1078 LERRGELATM
+1078 LERRGELATL

-1105 NSLLLVAGVAVGAA
+1105 NGLVLTAGVAVGAA

-1138 GSLALTLLLVL
+1138 PSLALTLLLVM

-1162 VTREDLLPALRGG
+1162 VTREELLPALRGS